1 MAQRINLV
9 VLPTANPEY
18 DFQNELTM
26 RRSIERSFATTQDD
40 FEKIENKVGKVESLA
55 LKRYQF
61 LLMGAKG
68 NG

>member
-26 RRSIERSFATTQDD
+26 RRAIERSFADVEDD
-40 FEKIENKVGKVESLA
+40 FRKVSTKVDKEESLA
-55 LKRYQF
+55 LKRFQF
-61 LLMGAKG
+61 LLMGASG

>member
-26 RRSIERSFATTQDD
+26 RRSIERSFAATQDD
-40 FEKIENKVGKVESLA
+40 FEKVENKVGKVESLA

-61 LLMGAKG
+61 LLMAAKG

>member
-26 RRSIERSFATTQDD
+26 RRSIERSFAATQDD
-40 FEKIENKVGKVESLA
+40 FEKVENKVGKVESLA

>member
-40 FEKIENKVGKVESLA
+40 FENIENKVGKVESLA

>member
-18 DFQNELTM
+18 VFQNELTM
-26 RRSIERSFATTQDD
+26 RRAIGRSFATTQDD
-40 FEKIENKVGKVESLA
+40 FDKVENKVGKVESLA

-61 LLMGAKG
+61 LLM
-68 NG
+68 